1 MDVTYNFS
9 GKIALVTGGGSG
21 IGRASSEAF
30 GRAGAVVVVA
40 DISESNGR
48 ETVESIRNDGG
59 TAEFFSVNV
68 AEVEQVDRLI
78 QEVVA
83 RYGRIDFAHNNA
95 GIEGMHV
102 PLINSSQT
110 SGNTW
115 YLQAAVTRT
124 VADTDPH
131 LRTNSTWSP

>member
-1 MDVTYNFS
+1 MKGVKRKN
-9 GKIALVTGGGSG
+9 A
-21 IGRASSEAF
+21 
-30 GRAGAVVVVA
+30 
-40 DISESNGR
+40 
-48 ETVESIRNDGG
+48 ETLRN
-59 TAEFFSVNV
+59 
-68 AEVEQVDRLI
+68 
-78 QEVVA
+78 
-83 RYGRIDFAHNNA
+83 
-95 GIEGMHV
+95 EGMHV

>member
-1 MDVTYNFS
+1 MKGVKRKN
-9 GKIALVTGGGSG
+9 V
-21 IGRASSEAF
+21 
-30 GRAGAVVVVA
+30 
-40 DISESNGR
+40 
-48 ETVESIRNDGG
+48 ETLRN
-59 TAEFFSVNV
+59 
-68 AEVEQVDRLI
+68 
-78 QEVVA
+78 
-83 RYGRIDFAHNNA
+83 
-95 GIEGMHV
+95 EGMHV